1 MNLVYTEVNRA
12 KMSNT
17 LRGGETVAKGSMPRR
32 EAKKP
37 KKAESKRPMVSVP
50 IASGEATEV
59 VGKKR
64 KKKNE

>member
-1 MNLVYTEVNRA
+1 
-12 KMSNT
+12 MSNT